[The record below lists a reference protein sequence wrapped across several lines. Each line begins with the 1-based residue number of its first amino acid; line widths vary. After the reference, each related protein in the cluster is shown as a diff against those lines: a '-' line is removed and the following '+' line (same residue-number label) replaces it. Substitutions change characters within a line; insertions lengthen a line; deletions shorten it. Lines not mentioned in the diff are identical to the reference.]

1 MSNQIGDASEGRPS
15 GKGKPLNSIEHSTSK
30 STKTWIKKELAQQ
43 QKRFKK
49 ILQNMEDLT
58 PKRNKWYAEF
68 WKLSLLVE
76 PISMEIQELLL
87 QSKICLN
94 HLEENTKLPMMQKT
108 SRALIINFIK
118 GKKNA

>member
-15 GKGKPLNSIEHSTSK
+15 GKGKPLNSIEHSRSK

-68 WKLSLLVE
+68 
-76 PISMEIQELLL
+76 
-87 QSKICLN
+87 
-94 HLEENTKLPMMQKT
+94 
-108 SRALIINFIK
+108 
-118 GKKNA
+118 